1 MKMIRKLLPPL
12 ALVGAL
18 ALVPVTA
25 SSFAATD
32 TTNYQELEKFMSVYE
47 RVKANYVDQVD
58 DHTLIKGAIDG
69 MLSALDPHSS
79 YAEASDFDQLKT
91 TTDGNYGG
99 LGLTVSIEDG
109 AVKVIAPTEDTP
121 AWRAGIKSGDYIT
134 HINGELVYGLN
145 LDEAVVKM
153 RGDPGTPIKLTIVR
167 PGRDKPLR
175 RLHEPRADRAPSG
188 QVGDQGRH
196 RHHQHQHLLR
206 QCRRRRPSRR
216 CCRSTRRP
224 AGKPLGYI
232 VDLRSNPGGLLDQ
245 AVDVSDAFLD
255 SGEIVS
261 QRGREKDDIE
271 RYYARP
277 GDMAHGLP
285 VIVLVDAGTASA
297 SEIVAGA
304 LQDHRRALIMGEKS
318 FGKGSVQTVVQ
329 TGPDSALRLTT
340 ARYYTPSGRS
350 VQAGGIDPDIA
361 VPQLSDRG
369 LQGSQGR
376 PRGGSSP
383 APARPGQGRGQ
394 AARGRRLAGPAL
406 HPDRRPAREAGHQG
420 LPARLCAEDAE
431 APGRSGDD
439 GVGGH
444 RRRNRARRRMNQAVA
459 APAPTTGSLSTAALA
474 RLHRLAASAGAAR
487 RSARLAISRRTLP
500 VRDVLLAALAAWR
513 GDPARGPRLHRARA
527 IVNARA
533 R

>member
-1 MKMIRKLLPPL
+1 MKMTKLLPPL

-18 ALVPVTA
+18 SLVPVTA
-25 SSFAATD
+25 SSLAAAD

-79 YAEASDFDQLKT
+79 YVEASDFNQLKT

-121 AWRAGIKSGDYIT
+121 AWRAGIKAGDYIT
-134 HINGELVYGLN
+134 HINGELMYGLS
-145 LDEAVVKM
+145 LDEAVEKM
-153 RGDPGTPIKLTIVR
+153 RGDPGSAIKVTIVR
-167 PGRDKPLR
+167 PGRDKPFDVALVR
-175 RLHEPRADRAPSG
+175 ERIELHPVKWEIKDGIGYININTFSGNVADQTKSA
-188 QVGDQGRH
+188 
-196 RHHQHQHLLR
+196 LL
-206 QCRRRRPSRR
+206 SIDKA
-216 CCRSTRRP
+216 T
-224 AGKPLGYI
+224 GGHPLGYI

-245 AVDVSDAFLD
+245 AVDVSDAFLE

-304 LQDHRRALIMGEKS
+304 LQDHRRALVMGEKS

-329 TGPDSALRLTT
+329 TGPEAALRLTT

-350 VQAGGIDPDIA
+350 VQAGGIDPDIT
-361 VPQLSDRG
+361 VPQLSDEDYKD
-369 LQGSQGR
+369 R
-376 PRGGSSP
+376 PRI
-383 APARPGQGRGQ
+383 
-394 AARGRRLAGPAL
+394 
-406 HPDRRPAREAGHQG
+406 READLRRHLLAQSKVEDKLLEADDTPDPRFLMTSAELEKKGVKDFQ
-420 LPARLCAEDAE
+420 LDYAIKTLKRL
-431 APGRSGDD
+431 
-439 GVGGH
+439 
-444 RRRNRARRRMNQAVA
+444 A
-459 APAPTTGSLSTAALA
+459 APAYI
-474 RLHRLAASAGAAR
+474 ASADAPKK
-487 RSARLAISRRTLP
+487 SR
-500 VRDVLLAALAAWR
+500 
-513 GDPARGPRLHRARA
+513 
-527 IVNARA
+527 
-533 R
+533 

>member
-1 MKMIRKLLPPL
+1 MKLTRKFLPPL

-25 SSFAATD
+25 SSFAAAD

-47 RVKANYVDQVD
+47 RVKANYVDPVD
-58 DHTLIKGAIDG
+58 DKTLIKGAIDG
-69 MLSALDPHSS
+69 MLSSLDPHSS
-79 YAEASDFDQLKT
+79 YVEASDFDQLKT

-121 AWRAGIKSGDYIT
+121 AWRAGVKAGDYIT

-145 LDEAVVKM
+145 LDEAVGKM
-153 RGDPGTPIKLTIVR
+153 RGEPGTPIKLTIVR
-167 PGRDKPLR
+167 PGRDKPFDVAMNRERIELR
-175 RLHEPRADRAPSG
+175 PVKWEIKDGIGIININTFSGNVAAAPKSA
-188 QVGDQGRH
+188 
-196 RHHQHQHLLR
+196 LL
-206 QCRRRRPSRR
+206 SIDKA
-216 CCRSTRRP
+216 TG
-224 AGKPLGYI
+224 GKPLGYI

-245 AVDVSDAFLD
+245 AVDVSDAFLE

-261 QRGREKDDIE
+261 QRGRAKDDIE

-329 TGPDSALRLTT
+329 TGPESALRLTT

-361 VPQLSDRG
+361 VPQLSDEDYKD
-369 LQGSQGR
+369 R
-376 PRGGSSP
+376 PRI
-383 APARPGQGRGQ
+383 
-394 AARGRRLAGPAL
+394 
-406 HPDRRPAREAGHQG
+406 READLRRHLLAQ
-420 LPARLCAEDAE
+420 AKVEDKLLE
-431 APGRSGDD
+431 ADETPD
-439 GVGGH
+439 
-444 RRRNRARRRMNQAVA
+444 
-459 APAPTTGSLSTAALA
+459 PLF
-474 RLHRLAASAGAAR
+474 AASAGDLEKKGIKDFQLYYALNTLK
-487 RSARLAISRRTLP
+487 RLAGGP
-500 VRDVLLAALAAWR
+500 VSVASAQKKLR
-513 GDPARGPRLHRARA
+513 
-527 IVNARA
+527 
-533 R
+533 